1 MAELSFDDLIPSPK
15 PNYGDA
21 ISSIESGGNYRAVGP
36 ATKNGARALG
46 KYQVMDFNVGPWS
59 EEIIGRKVSPQEFIA
74 NPEIQDR
81 IFQGKF
87 GQYTQKYGPEG
98 AAKAWFAGE
107 QGMNNPNAKDVLG
120 TTVAGYAA
128 KFNRA
133 VGSKPTD
140 VSARAKAPVDL
151 SFDDLIPQSEPAPAE
166 VAPSQEEVARAR
178 LAEGLKAGRN
188 NDAEIYRTAAF
199 RTNQGVPAAGATDA
213 AINGATLGFGDEA
226 SAAARAPIDMV
237 SRGESFD
244 EAYQHNL
251 AAERDRLDQYRKA
264 SPITSKAA
272 EIAGSLVTPVGR
284 AGAVK
289 TGLTVGT
296 ITGAGNSEGDL
307 PQRAAD
313 AAVGGATGA
322 ALGGAISGVAKL
334 VGGKGPSPAPSIGDL
349 KEAAKK
355 LYNSDAVKGLEV
367 NPEAVK
373 NMATGIRAR
382 LDDIGF
388 DENIATKAH
397 GILKKLDDVPPEAV
411 AVTGQN
417 LRSLQ
422 KTLGKAAGSID
433 PQEKAA
439 ATVALAELNKFL
451 ENIPAAAVIKGSAD
465 DFTSAVRTANANY
478 SAAKA
483 AEGIDA
489 KVIQAETRAAAANS
503 GRNVANTVRQRMA
516 DVVLKPKQQRGLTD
530 DEVAMADQIARGTKT
545 ENALRTVGN
554 ILGGGGGLGT
564 LASGAAGGAAFGPAG
579 MALPA
584 LGFVLRSIGNKM
596 TLKQAEK
603 LSETIRSRA
612 PLASSSTKFEEA
624 VAKFQEQRNAKTAAA
639 AGIAARN
646 LANNLRGSGFNV
658 SVSDLMRA
666 LQGPVAGR
674 AEDEQK

>member
-1 MAELSFDDLIPSPK
+1 MADLSFDDLIPSQG
-15 PNYGDA
+15 GDHSRA

-36 ATKNGARALG
+36 ATRTGDRALG
-46 KYQVMDFNVGPWS
+46 KYQVMSANVGPWS
-59 EEIIGRKVSPQEFIA
+59 EEILGRKVSPQEFIA
-74 NPEIQDR
+74 SPEIQDK

-87 GQYTQKYGPEG
+87 GQYAEKYGPEG
-98 AAKAWFAGE
+98 AARAWFAGE
-107 QGMNNPNAKDVLG
+107 GGMNDPGRRDVLG

-128 KFNRA
+128 KFNKA
-133 VGSKPTD
+133 MGQKPTD
-140 VSARAKAPVDL
+140 VGARAKTAPDL
-151 SFDDLIPQSEPAPAE
+151 SFDDLIPETEAPA
-166 VAPSQEEVARAR
+166 AASPEEAARAK
-178 LAEGLKAGRN
+178 LAEGFRAGRN

-199 RTNQGVPAAGATDA
+199 RSNQGVPSAGATDA
-213 AINGATLGFGDEA
+213 AVSGATLGFSDEA
-226 SAAARAPIDMV
+226 SAAARALIDMAT
-237 SRGESFD
+237 RGETFD

-264 SPITSKAA
+264 SPVASKAA
-272 EIAGSLVTPVGR
+272 EIAGGLVIPAGS
-284 AGAVK
+284 AGAVR
-289 TGLTVGT
+289 TGLTVGAAS
-296 ITGAGNSEGDL
+296 GAGNSEGDL
-307 PQRAAD
+307 TQRAAD

-322 ALGGAISGVAKL
+322 ALGGALSGAARL
-334 VGGKGPSPAPSIGDL
+334 IGGKGPSSAPSIGDL

-367 NPEAVK
+367 NPQSVK
-373 NMATGIRAR
+373 EMATGIRAR

-397 GILKKLDDVPPEAV
+397 GILKKLDDVPADAV

-439 ATVALAELNKFL
+439 ATVALGELNKFL
-451 ENIPAAAVIKGSAD
+451 ENLPASAVLKGSAD

-483 AEGIDA
+483 SEGIDQ
-489 KVIQAETRAAAANS
+489 KVVKAQIRAAATGS
-503 GRNVANTVRQRMA
+503 GQNVTNTIRQRMA
-516 DVVLKPKQQRGLTD
+516 DVVDPTKPWNRRGLTD
-530 DEVAMADQIARGTKT
+530 EEVAIAKRISEGGIVD
-545 ENALRTVGN
+545 NAVRWTGN
-554 ILGGGGGLGT
+554 VLGGGGGLGT
-564 LASGAAGGAAFGPAG
+564 VASSALGGATLGPGGYA
-579 MALPA
+579 MPA

-603 LSETIRSRA
+603 LSETIRARA

-624 VAKFQEQRNAKTAAA
+624 VAKFQDQRNAKTAAA

-658 SVSDLMRA
+658 TVSDLMRA
-666 LQGPVAGR
+666 LQAPGASR
-674 AEDEQK
+674 AEYQ